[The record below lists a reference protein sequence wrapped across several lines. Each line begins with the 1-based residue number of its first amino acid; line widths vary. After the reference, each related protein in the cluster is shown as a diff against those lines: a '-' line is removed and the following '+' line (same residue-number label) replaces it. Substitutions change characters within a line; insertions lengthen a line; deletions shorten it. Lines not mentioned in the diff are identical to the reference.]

1 MHTLVDPLKRA
12 LQIRPQA
19 LALIDG
25 DREVT
30 YEELAHR
37 CALLV
42 DVLRS
47 LGAVSGSRVA
57 ILANNGFQ
65 YFETYLGIPA
75 GGMVVVPLNT
85 RHAMPELVYALKDS
99 GANILITDRVE
110 LGELADV
117 VEHVIS
123 LPDQYEALLADAKPA
138 PLGESIAETD
148 LAGLFY
154 TGGTTG
160 ASKGVM
166 LTHRNLIANALNW
179 LASVPQRE
187 SDRTLVMAPM
197 FHAPAPTAFLLQ
209 YGRVLCKCRW
219 EHSILLPCWI

>member
-1 MHTLVDPLKRA
+1 M
-12 LQIRPQA
+12 
-19 LALIDG
+19 
-25 DREVT
+25 T

-197 FHAPAPTAFLLQ
+197 FHAAGSNGILAAVWQGSLQ
-209 YGRVLCKCRW
+209 GAAGNIRSCCRVG
-219 EHSILLPCWI
+219 SD